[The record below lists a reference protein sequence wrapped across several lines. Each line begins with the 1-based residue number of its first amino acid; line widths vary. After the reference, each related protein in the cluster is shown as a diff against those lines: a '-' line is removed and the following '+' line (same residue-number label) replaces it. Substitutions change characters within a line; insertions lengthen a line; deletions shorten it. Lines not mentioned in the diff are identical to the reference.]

1 MTTTTIPTL
10 TSRHIVL
17 AIDPTSQEAEHTVRW
32 AISNLLDSNRDHV
45 DLVFALDLDV
55 DFTVDAVS
63 EIPAMY
69 DYEYL
74 NDLEQR
80 IESRTNIAM
89 KKYEEMLKENHIMVQ
104 MKVYKVFG
112 SEARNILVEYTRSA
126 KADILIMGSRNLSA
140 WKK

>member
-69 DYEYL
+69 DYQYL

-80 IESRTNIAM
+80 VSNTVRRVGRMNNPIDNG
-89 KKYEEMLKENHIMVQ
+89 L
-104 MKVYKVFG
+104 F
-112 SEARNILVEYTRSA
+112 LP
-126 KADILIMGSRNLSA
+126 D
-140 WKK
+140 

>member
-1 MTTTTIPTL
+1 MTNITFVLFFVLKLMTTTIIPTL

-69 DYEYL
+69 DYQYL

-80 IESRTNIAM
+80 VSNTIRRVGRMNNPIDNG
-89 KKYEEMLKENHIMVQ
+89 L
-104 MKVYKVFG
+104 F
-112 SEARNILVEYTRSA
+112 LP
-126 KADILIMGSRNLSA
+126 D
-140 WKK
+140 